1 MDTHRTIFAL
11 PEELEMIGIHI
22 YPSQVSVTI
31 IVIFLMRKVRL
42 EVFCDLKMS
51 LKKRKLKQAH
61 KCENLPTV
69 S

>member
-1 MDTHRTIFAL
+1 MCVYSDSHL
-11 PEELEMIGIHI
+11 
-22 YPSQVSVTI
+22 V
-31 IVIFLMRKVRL
+31 L

-51 LKKRKLKQAH
+51 LKMRKLKQAH